1 MLTLT
6 LTLTPAPPIQG
17 IYLRS
22 TGGRRK
28 GKTRG
33 LYTVYSRPASGARDG
48 TVLGWSATAMCYS
61 ARAIATST
69 WELSHT
75 TARTK
80 NYGRCAREVGLGLPP
95 WDEPTQRSAAAVAA
109 FDPVPTAPTNTSF
122 TSFPDHIHVHVRANG
137 HSLRPS
143 GSALLLRVA
152 SPAPYSFSGLVLVL
166 SETVSRLRRS
176 WWSGD
181 GWSSRAARCDRC
193 TLYKTSGSIRRSR
206 SRSRS
211 RSSSSPASLGWMV
224 SSAIPK

>member
-6 LTLTPAPPIQG
+6 LTLTPAPPSKV
-17 IYLRS
+17 S
-22 TGGRRK
+22 TYAALEEEEK

-122 TSFPDHIHVHVRANG
+122 TSFPDHVHVRANG
-137 HSLRPS
+137 SGNGLRPS

-193 TLYKTSGSIRRSR
+193 TLYKTSGSIC
-206 SRSRS
+206 RSRS